1 MPVFITTNTNY
12 SLILLVCL
20 IHPVAWC
27 DYAPRCNHR
36 HHDHQDSPGS
46 VRERKWV

>member
-20 IHPVAWC
+20 IRPVGW
-27 DYAPRCNHR
+27 
-36 HHDHQDSPGS
+36 
-46 VRERKWV
+46 

>member
-20 IHPVAWC
+20 IRPVGWC
-27 DYAPRCNHR
+27 NDNPRRHR
-36 HHDHQDSPGS
+36 HQDSPGS
-46 VRERKWV
+46 VSWRNLAW